1 MIVKVRVVSTSDWKV
16 GGDHFEKLYLK
27 SELVNYY
34 EKFGAKYIETLNNG
48 EKLYYIE
55 L

>member
-27 SELVNYY
+27 WELKEAND
-34 EKFGAKYIETLNNG
+34 FF
-48 EKLYYIE
+48 KLVY
-55 L
+55 LF

>member
-27 SELVNYY
+27 LEQKEANDFIKLVYLFYLEANC
-34 EKFGAKYIETLNNG
+34 FTL
-48 EKLYYIE
+48 L
-55 L
+55 